1 MPRVHSTRS
10 LAASSKSPHTHVA
23 RFPLPE
29 QSAEFVC
36 AKAIRDG
43 VIDAVLDHENG
54 WMQSNEVSNVYAT
67 DEPQRYFHNRINF
80 CLEMH
85 NEAVRAMR
93 YPADAYKKPKK
104 PEEPEKSEEELA
116 KEIEEELAEEE

>member
-1 MPRVHSTRS
+1 M
-10 LAASSKSPHTHVA
+10 
-23 RFPLPE
+23 
-29 QSAEFVC
+29 
-36 AKAIRDG
+36 
-43 VIDAVLDHENG
+43 LDHENG